1 VDQIAGGTV
10 EKKTSVEVELS
21 PLSQKVQLNPLV
33 WFYYGQ
39 SGLRLSMV
47 HIMPR
52 PAEERVL
59 NEEKPKPTPDKIWL
73 PLGGDSRLLV
83 LGR

>member
-33 WFYYGQ
+33 WFYYG
-39 SGLRLSMV
+39 
-47 HIMPR
+47 
-52 PAEERVL
+52 
-59 NEEKPKPTPDKIWL
+59 
-73 PLGGDSRLLV
+73 
-83 LGR
+83 